1 MLCKIL
7 KLTSGDTVIGNV
19 VEESRGYIEVHRP
32 MRVVIVPKV
41 LEENTFHMS
50 MMKWDPLINFTLNS
64 RIFKQ
69 SIVSVSEATDD
80 VLEVYTEL
88 YNQFEAGEHEENT
101 AEEDTKATAGE
112 DTEDTAGEYTEDTVG
127 EEFIKKKETQKF
139 LDGFQEIDNYLDN
152 ENIYISHI

>member
-1 MLCKIL
+1 MLCKII
-7 KLTSGDTVIGNV
+7 KLTSGDTVIGNI
-19 VEESRGYIEVHRP
+19 VEESKGFIEIHRP

-50 MMKWDPLINFTLNS
+50 MMKWDPLINFTIPS

-88 YNQFEAGEHEENT
+88 YNQFEDGEQEENIVLQNRNK
-101 AEEDTKATAGE
+101 AFDTLN
-112 DTEDTAGEYTEDTVG
+112 
-127 EEFIKKKETQKF
+127 EEFDSEEKVREEIERMRSLAIVSANTQT
-139 LDGFQEIDNYLDN
+139 I
-152 ENIYISHI
+152 H